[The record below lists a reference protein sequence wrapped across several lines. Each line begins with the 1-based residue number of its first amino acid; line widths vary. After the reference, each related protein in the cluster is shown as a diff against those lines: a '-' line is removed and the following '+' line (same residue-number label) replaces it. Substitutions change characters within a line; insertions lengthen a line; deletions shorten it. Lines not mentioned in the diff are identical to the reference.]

1 MSKKTTDGEI
11 ATEPKKRVAES
22 KFNAE
27 KLRILIEE
35 KKSAEEIMATLC
47 IKHKQTLKQY
57 LLRLIGLDRK
67 VYDIPGM
74 YVRNLKR
81 PVLNFKGEIR
91 ITRNMLDFP
100 GSTYAHGDQFEVEPD
115 NEKIVLRRVVNQ

>member
-1 MSKKTTDGEI
+1 MSKKTPDNGMDT
-11 ATEPKKRVAES
+11 APKKRVVES
-22 KFNAE
+22 KFDAE

-35 KKSAEEIMATLC
+35 KKSAEEIMNILS

-91 ITRNMLDFP
+91 VTRNMLDFP
-100 GSTYAHGDQFEVEPD
+100 GSTYSHGDQFEVEPD
-115 NEKIVLRRVVNQ
+115 NEKIVLRRIVDQ

>member
-1 MSKKTTDGEI
+1 MSKKTSDDGKI
-11 ATEPKKRVAES
+11 IEPKKRIVES

-35 KKSAEEIMATLC
+35 KKSAEEIMSTLS

-91 ITRNMLDFP
+91 ISRNMLDFP

-115 NEKIVLRRVVNQ
+115 NEKIVLRRIVDQ